1 MRAHC
6 VFEDRRLEVLW
17 EALKEAGPELIQG
30 RSEAGHVSLRGVL
43 MGWSRGPYAAHTQM
57 LATLEKALQ
66 PRTTRCRAYG
76 ALSARPSE
84 SSAVHE
90 GYADDFGV
98 AMLEEKKIARPETGE
113 PVGRPTSTSSPG
125 AGTPVARWPQHDM
138 TALARPTY
146 VPIHLFPG
154 RRRQEVLQHYGELPM
169 VKLDVQ
175 IKVVSLYAQVGAR
188 LGDRADPKMVSF
200 WEREIRRV

>member
-1 MRAHC
+1 M
-6 VFEDRRLEVLW
+6 
-17 EALKEAGPELIQG
+17 
-30 RSEAGHVSLRGVL
+30 
-43 MGWSRGPYAAHTQM
+43 
-57 LATLEKALQ
+57 
-66 PRTTRCRAYG
+66 
-76 ALSARPSE
+76 
-84 SSAVHE
+84 
-90 GYADDFGV
+90 
-98 AMLEEKKIARPETGE
+98 EEKKIARPETGE